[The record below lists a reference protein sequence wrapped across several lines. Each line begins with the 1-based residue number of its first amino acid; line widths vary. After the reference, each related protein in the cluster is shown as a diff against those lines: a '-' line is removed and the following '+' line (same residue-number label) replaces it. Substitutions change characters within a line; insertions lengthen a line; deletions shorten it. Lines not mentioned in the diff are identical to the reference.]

1 MRFNLLLSNSEQKL
15 RIITAPLWANK
26 RGHDNGAFGHFC
38 IFAVFFRGLPL
49 EFSASQVTPRPITV
63 RKRCRIFSD
72 GI

>member
-49 EFSASQVTPRPITV
+49 EFSASLS
-63 RKRCRIFSD
+63 SD
-72 GI
+72 TKTYHCKKEM